1 MPLADY
7 AKFYEMLLNNGVGPA
22 TVSKKRS
29 FRAIYISKR
38 SFYQDRLG
46 TNIGKLK
53 KRTVFPQGERVLSPL
68 GAKNAFFG
76 AVLNV
81 KNDLLPRQAR
91 DKHRKR

>member
-22 TVSKKRS
+22 T
-29 FRAIYISKR
+29 
-38 SFYQDRLG
+38 
-46 TNIGKLK
+46 
-53 KRTVFPQGERVLSPL
+53 GERVLSPL